1 MTAMNAFFK
10 PAPTLPRKT
19 GARLVPCIASLC
31 LCLLMAGCSF
41 LKPARPTA
49 RFYVLT
55 PLPPSTAAPAPADA
69 SITGLG
75 LGPVK
80 VASYLFN
87 TSMAVRRGANEVD
100 YLASTVWAERL
111 DTGFQR
117 VLASDLATVLPTDRL
132 LLSAWQMGDV
142 AMELHVVVE
151 QFDVAANGQGQL
163 VARWRIVSPGGE
175 SILKSGSTRL
185 TRQGPV
191 PDTDA
196 PGAVATLSDLVAD
209 FSRQLA
215 VALRETAPVPKTSSN
230 TLPPG
235 P

>member
-1 MTAMNAFFK
+1 MTAMNSFSIFE
-10 PAPTLPRKT
+10 TSRMSKT
-19 GARLVPCIASLC
+19 GARLVPCMVSLC

-41 LKPARPTA
+41 LKPAKPTA

-55 PLPPSTAAPAPADA
+55 PLSPSTPVPAPTAP
-69 SITGLG
+69 SIAGLG

-132 LLSAWQMGDV
+132 LLSAWQMSDV

-151 QFDVAANGQGQL
+151 QFDVDANGQGQL

-175 SILKSGSTRL
+175 SILKAGSTRL
-185 TRQGPV
+185 TRQGP
-191 PDTDA
+191 PPGTDA

-215 VALRETAPVPKTSSN
+215 VALRETAPVRKTS
-230 TLPPG
+230 LP
-235 P
+235 